1 MAHIGN
7 IYGKS
12 KVFRGCY
19 GKDLY
24 SWSAMFTT
32 LKVYGGDELEIDDDN
47 LKEFEEKK
55 LWEFEALLDN
65 TPDAGFGFVA
75 YSFRDGEPYGK
86 EPEYFW
92 LANASEIKELWYDQ
106 GLGELL
112 EAGVGFETRLV
123 GEGRF
128 EKNGVG
134 DLQFV
139 LRGRDGREI
148 LTTVR
153 RCLDEYE
160 RTDDWYFDAIVST
173 EPVGKDVCV
182 IFEDYNAH
190 NLPE

>member
-1 MAHIGN
+1 MAHIGD

-24 SWSAMFTT
+24 SWTAMFTT
-32 LKVYGGDELEIDDDN
+32 LKVYGGDELEIDDDA
-47 LKEFEEKK
+47 LKEIEEKK
-55 LWEFEALLDN
+55 LWEFEALLDKI
-65 TPDAGFGFVA
+65 PDAGFGFVA
-75 YSFRDGEPYGK
+75 YSFRDGEPYDK

-92 LANASEIKELWYDQ
+92 LADASEIKELWYDQ

-112 EAGVGFETRLV
+112 EAGVGFGTSRNV
-123 GEGRF
+123 DCRYDDSD
-128 EKNGVG
+128 VG

-153 RCLDEYE
+153 RCLDEYD
-160 RTDDWYFDAIVST
+160 RTGDWYFDAIVST
-173 EPVGKDVCV
+173 EPVGKDVCK
-182 IFEDYNAH
+182 IFEKYNAH